1 MKESHNIPDISELI
15 RSIEEVRNL
24 CNKHENEICV
34 LKREN
39 KKLRTSNR
47 HLREENKLLKQE
59 NMILKK
65 ENHKLKEEIIS
76 LKHKK
81 NSHNSSMPPSSDIGR
96 EHRSTSLRKSSG
108 KKTGGQSGH
117 KGTTLKMIDISD
129 LIEKHFPLVC
139 ENCGNS
145 LSDFTANFSGRRQI
159 IDLPKI
165 SPIVTEHRIYS
176 KQCNC
181 GHCTKSNY
189 PDRVKTPISYGANIQ
204 SLVAYLS
211 ARQYVPVDRMHELLS
226 EILNVNLSQ
235 GGICY
240 LLNKMANKAKK
251 EHLKIKKSVMDS
263 SVIGA
268 DETGANINGDNHWYL
283 TFQNQDYTFIDV
295 HKNRGYKAIIDLFG
309 DNFDNSTLVTDCW
322 PSYFKTNAKHHQICT
337 AHLQRE
343 LIGLTQKYPMQT
355 WTMKFNDLIL
365 ESLKLAKRYKQVPK
379 NKLDQIFLK
388 LDKLLKLKIN
398 PKWKEILAFAN
409 RMIRY
414 KDFLFNF
421 LSNTEIPPD
430 NNASER
436 AIRNVKVKQKVSGFF
451 KSFKGAQN
459 YATLR
464 SCIDTAI
471 KQGIN
476 PWDKLCHIANY

>member
-1 MKESHNIPDISELI
+1 MKDSHNIPDISELL
-15 RSIEEVRNL
+15 RSIEDVRNL
-24 CNKHENEICV
+24 CNKHEHDICV
-34 LKREN
+34 LKSEN
-39 KKLRTSNR
+39 KKLTTSNR
-47 HLREENKLLKQE
+47 HLRQENKLLKQE
-59 NMILKK
+59 NKILKK
-65 ENHKLKEEIIS
+65 ENQELKEEITS
-76 LKHKK
+76 LKHRK
-81 NSHNSSMPPSSDIGR
+81 NSHNSSMPPSSDVGR
-96 EHRSTSLRKSSG
+96 EGRSSSLRKSSG
-108 KKTGGQSGH
+108 KKPGGQPGH
-117 KGTTLKMIDISD
+117 KGTTLKMIGISD
-129 LIEKHFPLVC
+129 LTEKHFPLVC
-139 ENCGNS
+139 ENCGSS
-145 LSDFTANFSGRRQI
+145 LSDLTADFSGRRQI

-165 SPIVTEHRIYS
+165 APIVTEHRIYS

-189 PDRVKTPISYGANIQ
+189 PDTVKTPISYGANIQ

-211 ARQYVPVDRMHELLS
+211 ARQYVPVERMHELLS

-240 LLNKMANKAKK
+240 LINKMANKAKT
-251 EHLKIKKSVMDS
+251 EHLKIKKAVMAS

-268 DETGANINGDNHWYL
+268 DETGANINGDNHWYW

-295 HKNRGYKAIIDLFG
+295 HKNRGYKAIVDLFG
-309 DNFDNSTLVTDCW
+309 NNFENSTLVTDCW

-355 WTMKFNDLIL
+355 WTIKFNDLIL
-365 ESLKLAKRYKQVPK
+365 ESLKLAKRYKHVPK
-379 NKLDQIFLK
+379 NELDQIFLK

-398 PKWKEILAFAN
+398 PKWKEIIAFAN

-421 LSNTEIPPD
+421 LSNTAIPPD

-471 KQGIN
+471 KQGLN
-476 PWDKLCHIANY
+476 PWDKLYHIANY